1 MPAQTISHQFEE
13 RGTRKHIDSQTI
25 AHLARLL
32 KEHPQHNYIL
42 GGGAA
47 LSLEVSTRK
56 TSDIDILVPAEV
68 ADSIVGSASGDC
80 LAVKDGRLISSQ
92 TRHIYP
98 STYLRKL
105 PGK

>member
-13 RGTRKHIDSQTI
+13 RETRKHIDSQTI

-32 KEHPQHNYIL
+32 KEHLQYNYIL

-47 LSLEVSTRK
+47 LSLEGSTRK

-68 ADSIVGSASGDC
+68 ADFIVGSASGDC
-80 LAVKDGRLISSQ
+80 LAVKDGGLISSQ
-92 TRHIYP
+92 TRHIYT